1 MLPFFF
7 MSRRGGEQCRKC
19 SDNPGIKPLCTCRTD
34 NEKARND
41 KTLQAF
47 SLLAAAAGLDLFDA
61 IVDLNHQLVI
71 CSAP

>member
-1 MLPFFF
+1 VLAIGVANAG
-7 MSRRGGEQCRKC
+7 SA
-19 SDNPGIKPLCTCRTD
+19 

-61 IVDLNHQLVI
+61 IVDLNPKLVI
-71 CSAP
+71 LQCTMIVRS